1 VKGGIDFMFDNVT
14 LPELQQGFQFHL
26 QTRNYA
32 CLFCKQTFHQ
42 GIIYPVGDILCE
54 AEKAMTL
61 HIQQTHGS
69 VFETLIQLDKKYTG
83 LSDVQS
89 EMLQL
94 FYKGQSDKEILEQSS
109 AGSISTIRQHRFK
122 LKEKERQAKIFL
134 ALMVNLENSK
144 VPSKDIPPE
153 EEIIVDTR
161 YGITENEREKVLQT
175 YFKNGLDGAVDIFPS
190 KEKRKIIV
198 LQHILKRFETNKK
211 YSEKEVNEIIKTA
224 HDDYVTVRRY
234 FIEYGFLD
242 RDNDGSQYWVK
253 I

>member
-1 VKGGIDFMFDNVT
+1 MFDHVT
-14 LPELQQGFQFHL
+14 LQELQVGYQFHQ
-26 QTRNYA
+26 QTKNYT
-32 CLFCKQTFHQ
+32 CLFCKQAFHQ
-42 GIIYPVGDILCE
+42 GIIYPVGEMLCE

-61 HIQQTHGS
+61 HIQQRHHS

-94 FYKGQSDKEILEQSS
+94 FYKGLSDKEILEQSS

-134 ALMVNLENSK
+134 ALMANLENNK
-144 VPSKDIPPE
+144 ALSKDVPLQ

-161 YGITENEREKVLQT
+161 YGITENEREKILQT
-175 YFKNGLDGAVDIFPS
+175 YFKDGLDGAVEIFPS

-198 LQHILKRFETNKK
+198 LQHILKRFDKDQK
-211 YSEKEVNEIIKTA
+211 YTEKEVNEIIKTA

-234 FIEYGFLD
+234 LIEYGFID
-242 RDNDGSQYWVK
+242 RNNDGSQYWVK